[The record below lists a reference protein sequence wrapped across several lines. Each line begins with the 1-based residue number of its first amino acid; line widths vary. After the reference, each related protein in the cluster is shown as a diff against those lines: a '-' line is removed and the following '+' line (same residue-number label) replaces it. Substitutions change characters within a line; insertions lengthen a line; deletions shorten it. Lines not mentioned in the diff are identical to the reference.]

1 MPAFA
6 RFSFCGLETAYIA
19 VPRPQNHSCQPTWMR
34 TVGDAPEG
42 VAMGSRTTLF
52 ADIDTMVPEA
62 FARHLAEDVTMR
74 FGNAPPMHGREACR
88 AAWAEFCD
96 LVDGVHHEVVKQWD
110 VGDATIAETAVTYT
124 R

>member
-1 MPAFA
+1 
-6 RFSFCGLETAYIA
+6 
-19 VPRPQNHSCQPTWMR
+19 
-34 TVGDAPEG
+34 
-42 VAMGSRTTLF
+42 MGSRATLF

-88 AAWAEFCD
+88 EAWAGFCE
-96 LVDGVHHEVVKQWD
+96 LVDGVHHEVVNQWD

-124 R
+124 RKDGIRVTVPVVTIYRAAAELIDEYRVFLDLAPVFADDPS